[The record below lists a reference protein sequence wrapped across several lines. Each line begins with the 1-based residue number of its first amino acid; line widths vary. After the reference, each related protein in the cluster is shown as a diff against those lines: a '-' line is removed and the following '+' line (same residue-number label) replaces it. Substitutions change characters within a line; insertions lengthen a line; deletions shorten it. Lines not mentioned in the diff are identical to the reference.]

1 MKKLYKNATIDTLLI
16 LATLTLLF
24 TSFATFAQT
33 AKRVPIN
40 PKTYI
45 PVKAKEYIPLVQQE
59 TIKFF
64 PTIPIPHYF
73 PALIEQESCISL
85 THSRC
90 WSPTSQLLS
99 QREQGIGLGQ
109 ITRAYRKDGTLRFD
123 SLKAMRDRH
132 TLELKEMSWDNIAT
146 RPDLQVRT
154 IVLMVRDDYKALYK
168 VTDPIK
174 RLHMADAA
182 YNGGRGDLNKER
194 MQCGLTKG
202 CDPQTWFG
210 HVERIKV
217 KSTVPIYGTRSAW
230 DINREHPE
238 IIFHLRLNKYEQ
250 FYK

>member
-1 MKKLYKNATIDTLLI
+1 MKNLRKHATIDTFFI
-16 LATLTLLF
+16 FIILTLLF
-24 TSFATFAQT
+24 TSCTVFAQT
-33 AKRVPIN
+33 VKKTPLN

-59 TIKFF
+59 TIKHF
-64 PTIPIPHYF
+64 PTFPIPHYF

-99 QREQGIGLGQ
+99 KREQGVGLGM

-132 TLELKEMSWDNIAT
+132 LLELKEMSWDNIAS
-146 RPDLQVRT
+146 RPDLQIRT
-154 IVLMVRDDYKALYK
+154 MVLMVRDDYKALYK
-168 VTDPIK
+168 VTDPVK
-174 RLHMADAA
+174 RAHMADAS

-194 MQCGLTKG
+194 LQCGLTKG

-210 HVERIKV
+210 HVERMRIK
-217 KSTVPIYGTRSAW
+217 SSVPIYGTRSAW

-238 IIFHLRLNKYEQ
+238 TIFHIRLNKYEQ